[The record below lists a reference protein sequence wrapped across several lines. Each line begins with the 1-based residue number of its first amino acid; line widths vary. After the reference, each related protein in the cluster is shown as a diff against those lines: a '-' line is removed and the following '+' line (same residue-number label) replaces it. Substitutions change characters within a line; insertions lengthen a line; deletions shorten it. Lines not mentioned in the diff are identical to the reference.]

1 MVARTRALSTATA
14 LLALVVPA
22 FAQDAKRVALRC
34 DRLITMDANDSIYE
48 PGMILVN
55 DGKLEYVGEPI
66 EVPEGVAYREL
77 EDCWMLPGMIDL
89 HSHIHTGGWGDIN
102 GMVLPVNPE
111 FRTSPTIKPSN
122 RLIRRACAAG
132 VTMLFGIG
140 GSGTSIS
147 SFGVLYKTKHD
158 ARYEE
163 TIFADPGG
171 MKVAQTH
178 NPERRAGD
186 LGQTRAGLSWILA
199 DINDKAR
206 AANEQGRFDL
216 QLENLK
222 RVHRQDLPVLI
233 HCAGNDGVA
242 NTVRMWKIKYDTRCV
257 ISHGSFDGW
266 YCAKF
271 AADNGVPVNHGPR
284 TMNYRSGYSEGGKIV
299 GTGHEYVKAGV
310 PNFSLNTDAGV
321 VPQEELFLQGA
332 MSAWLGAD
340 SYEMLKA
347 VTIHPARSFHI
358 DDRVGSL
365 ETGKDAD
372 VVLWS
377 GDPLDPRSR
386 VELVLIDG
394 RIQYDPQREGRLY

>member
-1 MVARTRALSTATA
+1 MVALSHS
-14 LLALVVPA
+14 LQLGLAGSCLAGLAVQA
-22 FAQDAKRVALRC
+22 SAQTLAVRC
-34 DRLITMDANDSIYE
+34 DRVLTMNSDEEIFE
-48 PGMILVN
+48 PGMLVIE
-55 DGKLEYVGEPI
+55 DGKLTYVGPPKEL
-66 EVPEGVAYREL
+66 PEGANFVHRE
-77 EDCWMLPGMIDL
+77 DTWAVPGMIDL
-89 HSHIHTGGWGDIN
+89 HSHIQTGGWGDIN
-102 GMVLPVNPE
+102 DMVIPVNPE
-111 FRTSPTIKPSN
+111 LRTSPTINPSN
-122 RLIRRACAAG
+122 HLIRRACAAG

-147 SFGVLYKTKHD
+147 SFGVLYKTKTD
-158 ARYEE
+158 AHYEE

-178 NPERRAGD
+178 NPERGSD
-186 LGQTRAGLSWILA
+186 IGGTRAGLSWILE

-206 AANEQGRFDL
+206 AANAQDRFDPA
-216 QLENLK
+216 LENLK
-222 RVHRQDLPVLI
+222 KVHSKELPVLV

-242 NTVRMWKIKYDTRCV
+242 NTVRMWKIRYDTRCV
-257 ISHGSFDGW
+257 VSHGSFDGW

-271 AADNGVPVNHGPR
+271 CADNEVPVNHGPR
-284 TMNYRSGYSEGGKIV
+284 TMNYRFGHYEDGRII
-299 GTGHEYVKAGV
+299 GTSHEFHKAGV

-321 VPQEELFLQGA
+321 VPQEELFLQGS

-340 SYEMLKA
+340 PYEMLKA
-347 VTIHPARSFHI
+347 VTINPARSFAI

-365 ETGKDAD
+365 EVGKDAD

-394 RIQYDPQREGRLY
+394 RVQYDPQSDGREF